1 MQGKR
6 LSNCLIAA
14 LLAWARSPR
23 GSVRLVVRRN
33 RCGRWHVL
41 WRDGERLFEFYGRG
55 ASQRTYLQ
63 NLLYRGEVREVKA

>member
-14 LLAWARSPR
+14 LLAWARSPL
-23 GSVRLVVRRN
+23 SVRLVVRRN

-41 WRDGERLFEFYGRG
+41 WRVAGRLFEFYGRG